1 MFLSGRNILHL
12 RFDND
17 NFSLYRERNT
27 LYKINEIFET
37 IQGEA
42 SFTGTPSIFIRL
54 QGCPVGCSW
63 CDSKQTWEASDV
75 YKVDLQ
81 KTVEK
86 KADSELWA
94 DSSAEQIISLIE
106 DKGYQAKHIVIT
118 GGEPCMFDLN
128 PMCELLHE
136 NGFSTQLETSGTF
149 EIKVPEKTW
158 VTVSPKINMRGGYPI
173 LTSAM
178 KRADEIKHPVAT
190 EQHVDDLKMLLAE
203 HSIENTPIYL
213 QPISQKARATEL
225 AIETCIAN
233 NWRLSVQVHKY
244 IGIE

>member
-1 MFLSGRNILHL
+1 M
-12 RFDND
+12 
-17 NFSLYRERNT
+17 
-27 LYKINEIFET
+27 YKINEIFET

-63 CDSKQTWEASDV
+63 CDTKQTWEASDV

-94 DSSAEQIISLIE
+94 DSSAEKIISLIK

-128 PMCELLHE
+128 PMCELLHD

-158 VTVSPKINMRGGYPI
+158 VTVSPKINMRGGYPV
-173 LTSAM
+173 LKSAM
-178 KRADEIKHPVAT
+178 LRANEIKHPIAMMK
-190 EQHVDDLKMLLAE
+190 HVEELEDLLEEM
-203 HSIENTPIYL
+203 SIQPALVYL
-213 QPISQKARATEL
+213 QPISQKAKATRL
-225 AIETCIAN
+225 AVDVCIAK

-244 IGIE
+244 LGIN